1 MLIVLLHK
9 NICHR
14 SLLDINLYSAAR
26 SAFDQRAREAGFSY
40 GRLVL
45 GTGGG
50 VHWREAGSVC
60 FKRRADVKPTSRRRV
75 CAIIFYVSVERLTLL
90 VNMFIEI
97 LFFYTMNFIF
107 FLGCC

>member
-9 NICHR
+9 IFALAAC
-14 SLLDINLYSAAR
+14 SKLTCIAR

-60 FKRRADVKPTSRRRV
+60 FNAAQT
-75 CAIIFYVSVERLTLL
+75 
-90 VNMFIEI
+90 
-97 LFFYTMNFIF
+97 
-107 FLGCC
+107 